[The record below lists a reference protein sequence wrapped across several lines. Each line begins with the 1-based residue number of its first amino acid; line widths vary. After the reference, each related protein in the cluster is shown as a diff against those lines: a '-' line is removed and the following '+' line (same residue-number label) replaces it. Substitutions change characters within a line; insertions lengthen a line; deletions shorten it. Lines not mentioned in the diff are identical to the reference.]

1 VTALGLGLGGS
12 LSTLGLSGTLSFTPT
27 YSGDAED
34 TLVLVDESV
43 GLRAYVLALAD
54 TLTVI
59 AEPGVI
65 RAMVLA
71 IADTFDL
78 APSEIVHRGALI
90 ADGLVVGSAL
100 RSGWLANV
108 STSDELSLADRV
120 LAAVPVMLADTVGLA
135 LTQEVQTALQL
146 IDELGLTEALLGSA
160 SYGRSVSDTVSFAD
174 SLAQFLGMSI
184 EDGFALTSALTVART
199 TYAALTDDTAVADA
213 LEPQFLLYAALSDEI
228 DITSEQALSMLYTG
242 ALEDGIE
249 ISGAYA
255 APDGSLTTW
264 AMNTRTGAVT
274 EYSNYEFNSF
284 ARVGNRTV
292 GASATGLYELLGDD
306 DDGAAIIPRLRSGYL
321 QFGGTHL
328 SRLKAAY
335 IATRGEGDWVLRIEE
350 STGAAYN
357 YAVSTRNMRSTK
369 VHMGKGQRA
378 RYFLFELTGD
388 GTDSDLDTLEFVPL
402 VLQRRV

>member
-213 LEPQFLLYAALSDEI
+213 LEPQFLLY
-228 DITSEQALSMLYTG
+228 TG